1 MSRVIPLRPA
11 PTPAE
16 RLLAMEFEEGFLG
29 ERMHRDRVRRTALR
43 DAMLR
48 ARVSLSAEDVDQY
61 ERLRAIKGGKC

>member
-1 MSRVIPLRPA
+1 VSRVIPLRPA